1 MTELER
7 AIVLLQEGR
16 TKVEEQARL
25 EDDSGYRQDLED
37 IAEDLTTAIAQLE
50 TFVPNRR

>member
-16 TKVEEQARL
+16 TKLEECAEHEADISYKEEMQDIADDITYAIGRL
-25 EDDSGYRQDLED
+25 EEC
-37 IAEDLTTAIAQLE
+37 A
-50 TFVPNRR
+50 PNRR